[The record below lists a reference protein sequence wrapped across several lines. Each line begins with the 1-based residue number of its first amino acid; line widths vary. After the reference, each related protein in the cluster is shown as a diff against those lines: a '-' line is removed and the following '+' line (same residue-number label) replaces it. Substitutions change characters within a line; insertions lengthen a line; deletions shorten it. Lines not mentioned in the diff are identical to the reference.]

1 MGLRERT
8 LTLPVMMA
16 LLLSAVW
23 RQIAAV
29 SELARLIRD
38 EAVLWEEP
46 KKVSQQG
53 LSDRFN
59 TLPAI
64 LFLNVLNLLLPLM
77 QQRWQERERPLPKRL
92 PK

>member
-8 LTLPVMMA
+8 LSLPVMMA

-29 SELARLIRD
+29 NELARLIRD

-46 KKVSQQG
+46 KKLLNKPFPNDSTPCR
-53 LSDRFN
+53 LSCFS
-59 TLPAI
+59 TYSISCYP
-64 LFLNVLNLLLPLM
+64 
-77 QQRWQERERPLPKRL
+77 
-92 PK
+92 

>member
-16 LLLSAVW
+16 LLLAAVW
-23 RQIAAV
+23 RQIAGV
-29 SELARLIRD
+29 SELVRLIRD

-46 KKVSQQG
+46 KPVSQQA
-53 LSDRFN
+53 LSERLH

-64 LFLNVLNLLLPLM
+64 LFLNVLNSLLPQRQPQW
-77 QQRWQERERPLPKRL
+77 QQVASLSNQ
-92 PK
+92 